1 MAKGTLPG
9 ASPMANRPPRTS
21 HLQFGDQAMDD
32 FRGSRRKIKKQ
43 SKARSVSVAAVLREA
58 RTKGSVSP
66 TTQGALQRQ
75 LQRKPS
81 LSWRWDM
88 ESSAPSLCV
97 LLAVR
102 PVPSSAPA
110 PCVPPSG
117 ASSVPTGWSGA
128 EGQGGASHLY
138 QNAYKIFA
146 NHPLVHYIQAVL
158 TLPGIA
164 LKAVTCQGQRKD
176 FSHPPSDYPWPLTL
190 LRVRSIAVHLSTAS
204 WVSDQDIW

>member
-1 MAKGTLPG
+1 
-9 ASPMANRPPRTS
+9 
-21 HLQFGDQAMDD
+21 
-32 FRGSRRKIKKQ
+32 
-43 SKARSVSVAAVLREA
+43 
-58 RTKGSVSP
+58 
-66 TTQGALQRQ
+66 
-75 LQRKPS
+75 
-81 LSWRWDM
+81 M

-146 NHPLVHYIQAVL
+146 NPPLVHYIQAVL

-176 FSHPPSDYPWPLTL
+176 FSHPPSDYLWPLTL
-190 LRVRSIAVHLSTAS
+190 LRVRSIAVRLSTAS

>member
-1 MAKGTLPG
+1 M
-9 ASPMANRPPRTS
+9 PPRWQTDPLAPHTFS
-21 HLQFGDQAMDD
+21 LEIKPWMILEGAEGRLKSKAKHGAFLWRRYCVKREQRALSLQQRKEPS
-32 FRGSRRKIKKQ
+32 RGSCR
-43 SKARSVSVAAVLREA
+43 
-58 RTKGSVSP
+58 
-66 TTQGALQRQ
+66 
-75 LQRKPS
+75 RKPS

-88 ESSAPSLCV
+88 ESSAPSPCV

-138 QNAYKIFA
+138 QNAYKIFG

-176 FSHPPSDYPWPLTL
+176 FSHPPSDYLWPLTL
-190 LRVRSIAVHLSTAS
+190 LRVRSIAVRLSTAS

>member
-1 MAKGTLPG
+1 
-9 ASPMANRPPRTS
+9 
-21 HLQFGDQAMDD
+21 
-32 FRGSRRKIKKQ
+32 
-43 SKARSVSVAAVLREA
+43 
-58 RTKGSVSP
+58 
-66 TTQGALQRQ
+66 
-75 LQRKPS
+75 
-81 LSWRWDM
+81 M

-146 NHPLVHYIQAVL
+146 NPPLVHYIQAVL

-164 LKAVTCQGQRKD
+164 LKAVTGQGQRKD

-190 LRVRSIAVHLSTAS
+190 LRVRSIAVRLSTAS

>member
-1 MAKGTLPG
+1 
-9 ASPMANRPPRTS
+9 
-21 HLQFGDQAMDD
+21 
-32 FRGSRRKIKKQ
+32 
-43 SKARSVSVAAVLREA
+43 
-58 RTKGSVSP
+58 
-66 TTQGALQRQ
+66 
-75 LQRKPS
+75 
-81 LSWRWDM
+81 M
-88 ESSAPSLCV
+88 ESSAPSPCV

-190 LRVRSIAVHLSTAS
+190 LRVRSIAVRLSTAS
-204 WVSDQDIW
+204 WVSDQDIWWHLLDPSPRSAGAAVMTCFSSAWNGGKVASSAASQRRLPWLPALSVSLFMLHFQGLRSY